1 MTSIMK
7 RSKRELFDSF
17 LGIVLIGCLIQAA
30 GWMRHDSL
38 VFPGLAEILKAF
50 FRLVGEA
57 HTYRLIATTLGHL
70 LQALVLASVVG
81 IPIGMAEGS
90 SGFVYR
96 LLRPLMILLRSVPVI
111 VMVVIIMVMTKYDYV
126 PLIATSLLLIPMISE
141 AVCEGMRGIEPELL
155 DVYRLNC
162 GFNTRVLLQVYL
174 PLMAGY
180 LKQAYA
186 GAVGMGIKM
195 VVTTEYLVQT
205 RNSLGKAIYSS
216 SYFNEYQDIYAYAL
230 IMILLVLLVSALPKA
245 FQQASPL
252 HRPPGQARKTPRE
265 PRDSQS

>member
-17 LGIVLIGCLIQAA
+17 LGIILIGCLIQAA

-162 GFNTRVLLQVYL
+162 GFNTRVMLQVYL

-180 LKQAYA
+180 LKQAYT

-265 PRDSQS
+265 SRDLQS

>member
-1 MTSIMK
+1 MR
-7 RSKRELFDSF
+7 RSKRELFETV
-17 LGIVLIGCLIQAA
+17 LGIILIGCLIQAA
-30 GWMRHDSL
+30 GWIRQDKL
-38 VFPGLAEILKAF
+38 IFPGLAEILRAF
-50 FRLVGEA
+50 FRLLGDA
-57 HTYRLIATTLGHL
+57 HTYRLITTTLIHL
-70 LQALVLASVVG
+70 LQALVLATVVG
-81 IPIGMAEGS
+81 IPLGLAEGS

-111 VMVVIIMVMTKYDYV
+111 VLVVIIMVMTKYEYV
-126 PLIATSLLLIPMISE
+126 PVIAASLLLIPIISE
-141 AVCEGMRGIEPELL
+141 AVCEGMHNIEPELL

-162 GFNTRVLLQVYL
+162 GFNARVLLQVYL

-230 IMILLVLLVSALPKA
+230 IMILLVLLVSALPTA
-245 FQQASPL
+245 FQQANPL
-252 HRPPGQARKTPRE
+252 HRPHGQDRKVPRE
-265 PRDSQS
+265 FRDLRS